1 MDQTTQLRQLIRES
15 IQEYIREI
23 DEAGN
28 RAALEAKMTK
38 TQEAIDLRKKKLNM
52 EGLDEAYH
60 DMMDKGKMKEMTS
73 EIKMLE
79 KSLAKYGKMLE
90 KMDNKN
96 APKMEEMKDEDV
108 EEEMIDE
115 VNIDEY
121 TAGPELEENISE
133 LTAAQSGASVS
144 GDNKAI
150 QAVAKALDKTVDWV
164 KKNFNAT
171 ELKQALKN
179 ISTAA
184 SSATST
190 GTKESVEE
198 DSLNEE
204 QVLHMQKLAGI
215 ISETEYKAKLEE
227 ISSSKKVQMLL
238 NRLSELI
245 PGQEQEFL
253 EFMAKT
259 TNSAMDYT
267 GVDTSELANS
277 FIASEEDD
285 NDEEFN
291 PELMNDVLRTYIP
304 AFKSGD
310 GIFEAKK
317 KMTAAQKEKKEDI
330 VKSMKKSKSFG
341 KSKDEKAKMYATA
354 TKLATK
360 KKAKSLKEEVQALFE
375 ENEKNIQSFGPKLID
390 GLKKNGFETNFI
402 TNDNPKAQE
411 LAKTSPKK
419 LALVYFDKNTN
430 FIQITTNKD
439 NQDEALKV
447 VDSPFVKESL
457 PDNFTYK
464 KQSSYFIEIQP
475 K

>member
-96 APKMEEMKDEDV
+96 TPKMEEMEDKDV

-115 VNIDEY
+115 VSIDENDPES
-121 TAGPELEENISE
+121 GPQLEE
-133 LTAAQSGASVS
+133 T
-144 GDNKAI
+144 
-150 QAVAKALDKTVDWV
+150 
-164 KKNFNAT
+164 
-171 ELKQALKN
+171 
-179 ISTAA
+179 
-184 SSATST
+184 
-190 GTKESVEE
+190 
-198 DSLNEE
+198 E
-204 QVLHMQKLAGI
+204 QVYEMLLMQKRAGI
-215 ISETEYKAKLEE
+215 ISETEYKAKIKE

-267 GVDTSELANS
+267 GVDTNELAQN
-277 FIASEEDD
+277 FIDFEEDE
-285 NDEEFN
+285 NDEEFTS
-291 PELMNDVLRTYIP
+291 ELMNDALKIYIP

-317 KMTAAQKEKKEDI
+317 MTAAQKDKKEDI
-330 VKSMKKSKSFG
+330 VKGMKKSKSFG
-341 KSKDEKAKMYATA
+341 KSKDEKSKMYATA

-360 KKAKSLKEEVQALFE
+360 KK
-375 ENEKNIQSFGPKLID
+375 
-390 GLKKNGFETNFI
+390 
-402 TNDNPKAQE
+402 
-411 LAKTSPKK
+411 
-419 LALVYFDKNTN
+419 
-430 FIQITTNKD
+430 
-439 NQDEALKV
+439 
-447 VDSPFVKESL
+447 
-457 PDNFTYK
+457 
-464 KQSSYFIEIQP
+464 
-475 K
+475 